1 MDGKVTMLV
10 NALPGL
16 RLLGEG
22 KTEEGSII
30 ALRRDGDECL
40 YVPRMEDEKGM
51 VWIPVGEFSVDPEAV
66 TPPEFL
72 EEPAPGEGEPV
83 VDGEPTAVEAE
94 QPPTERPSRTGPMGR
109 ALRRR
114 TEVP

>member
-30 ALRRDGDECL
+30 ALRREGDECL
-40 YVPRMEDEKGM
+40 YVPRTEDEKGM

-66 TPPEFL
+66 TPVEFL
-72 EEPAPGEGEPV
+72 DEPGEETPGEEGGEG
-83 VDGEPTAVEAE
+83 GEPTEVLKKGT
-94 QPPTERPSRTGPMGR
+94 PFGGRPLKRRETTGG
-109 ALRRR
+109 
-114 TEVP
+114 